1 MKTFSIIIYMQ
12 DRSTYDQGSFLVKTK
27 ESIKPLA
34 YVLNIEAH
42 ENCTICGDK
51 PNVTVHQERVNL
63 ENDLFGLTRKLSKDP
78 RTKYQKS
85 DKIAETLNYSP
96 PYLCERTLNAPS
108 FIDQSKNNKYM
119 EDLRKLSAPTQ

>member
-1 MKTFSIIIYMQ
+1 MQ
-12 DRSTYDQGSFLVKTK
+12 DRSAYDQGSFLVKTK

-34 YVLNIEAH
+34 YVFNIGAH

-85 DKIAETLNYSP
+85 DVIAQALNYNP
-96 PYLCERTLNAPS
+96 PYLCERALTDPT
-108 FIDQSKNNKYM
+108 FIDQSTNNKYM
-119 EDLRKLSAPTQ
+119 EDLRKLSISQ

>member
-1 MKTFSIIIYMQ
+1 MQ

-27 ESIKPLA
+27 ESIKPLS

-63 ENDLFGLTRKLSKDP
+63 ENELFGLTRKLSKDP

-96 PYLCERTLNAPS
+96 PFLCERTLNSPS

-119 EDLRKLSAPTQ
+119 EDLRKLSAPL